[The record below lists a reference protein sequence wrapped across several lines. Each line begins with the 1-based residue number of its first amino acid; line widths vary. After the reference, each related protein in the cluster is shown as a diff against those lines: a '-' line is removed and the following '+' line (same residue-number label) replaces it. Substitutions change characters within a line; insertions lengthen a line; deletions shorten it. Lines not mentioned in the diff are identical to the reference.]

1 MRLVVDTNQA
11 SLLPASGGRFDGIT
25 LSPYVLCEILLRHDP
40 LPTLSTLAAHDVR
53 IGLTTPDVLE
63 QVAELTLEEVRSFKP
78 FPVVGRRYRN
88 DYDLVRQALHQP
100 RKLHIDWARRLKD
113 DHLRYCNSLVGKA
126 VNFRKHLRQHGMS
139 GQKFESFGDAVSK
152 LGCDPDSF
160 LGEVILGS
168 ISKGGNRAI
177 ALSSAELLA
186 AVLSNQYLGRMYRSQ
201 LAYYLSILR
210 LWTTE
215 ELNFDPSPCRDDMT
229 DIVLP
234 LYAGDGD
241 VIVSRDKKLSLL
253 VSLIEVGGRV
263 RTLRTDQL

>member
-25 LSPYVLCEILLRHDP
+25 LSPYVLSEILLRRDP
-40 LPTLSTLAAHDVR
+40 FPTLSALTAHDVR
-53 IGLTTPDVLE
+53 IGLTRPDVLE
-63 QVAELTLEEVRSFKP
+63 QVAGLTLEGVHSFEP
-78 FPVVGRRYRN
+78 FRVDGHRYGN
-88 DYDLVRQALHQP
+88 DYDLLLQALHQP

-113 DHLRYCNSLVGKA
+113 DHLRYCNSLTGMA
-126 VNFRKHLRQHGMS
+126 VHFRKCLRQRDPS
-139 GQKFESFGDAVSK
+139 RQKYESFGDALSD
-152 LGCDPDSF
+152 LGSGPDSF
-160 LGEVILGS
+160 LGEVILAT
-168 ISKGGNRAI
+168 ISKGGSRAI
-177 ALSSAELLA
+177 APSSAELIA
-186 AVLSNQYLGRMYRSQ
+186 AVLSNQYLGRMFRSQ

-241 VIVSRDKKLSLL
+241 IIVSRDKKLSLL

-263 RTLRTDQL
+263 RTLTTDQL